1 MMGISY
7 HNFSAMGRQICLYS
21 PLCKCALNRKERTKS
36 NKKLLRNSNMEMKIY
51 DILYSLTY
59 SIAIVNDRVCSVGLV
74 YGSDSCQSLVLPVD
88 LEIMT

>member
-1 MMGISY
+1 
-7 HNFSAMGRQICLYS
+7 
-21 PLCKCALNRKERTKS
+21 
-36 NKKLLRNSNMEMKIY
+36 MKIY

-59 SIAIVNDRVCSVGLV
+59 SMAIVNDRIWSVGLV

>member
-1 MMGISY
+1 
-7 HNFSAMGRQICLYS
+7 
-21 PLCKCALNRKERTKS
+21 
-36 NKKLLRNSNMEMKIY
+36 MKIY

-59 SIAIVNDRVCSVGLV
+59 SMAIVNDRICSVGLV